1 MTHPIYSM
9 TSKVGAS
16 IVIFNLVSLVL
27 IGLLL
32 LVGVLSGRAFQLLV
46 FVSLLVGGLGNGL
59 LLLGKRGHDGVSATM
74 ILLVA
79 VIACL
84 AVGIGIGYV
93 LTEGS

>member
-1 MTHPIYSM
+1 MTHQVYST
-9 TSKVGAS
+9 TSKAGAS
-16 IVIFNLVSLVL
+16 IVIFNLISLML

-32 LVGVLSGRAFQLLV
+32 LVGVLSGRAFQLLA

-59 LLLGKRGHDGVSATM
+59 ILLGKLGHDGVSATM
-74 ILLVA
+74 ILLTV

-84 AVGIGIGYV
+84 AVGLGIGYV

>member
-1 MTHPIYSM
+1 MTHQVYST
-9 TSKVGAS
+9 TSKAGAS
-16 IVIFNLVSLVL
+16 IVIFNLISLML

-32 LVGVLSGRAFQLLV
+32 LVGVLSGRAFQLLA

-59 LLLGKRGHDGVSATM
+59 ILLGKLGHDGVSATM
-74 ILLVA
+74 ILLTV

-84 AVGIGIGYV
+84 AVGLGIGFV